1 MKWEDELERLARE
14 REQAYQLSLSEM
26 ILDNPGALRRQLRH
40 YLAEQTNRRKL
51 KRTYECPRL
60 DIHPEGVNE
69 LVCENVEFHSE
80 SRLNFNIRMVHE
92 RVGWLVKQFKF
103 DLHLRGR
110 DINMLR
116 IHLNQTV
123 GYDPLRV
130 PRCHFH
136 IGDSEAHIPFPI
148 MSPRLMLHLICEHIE
163 PDLGLKP
170 TT

>member
-92 RVGWLVKQFKF
+92 RVGWLVKQ
-103 DLHLRGR
+103 L
-110 DINMLR
+110 
-116 IHLNQTV
+116 
-123 GYDPLRV
+123 
-130 PRCHFH
+130 
-136 IGDSEAHIPFPI
+136 
-148 MSPRLMLHLICEHIE
+148 
-163 PDLGLKP
+163 
-170 TT
+170 